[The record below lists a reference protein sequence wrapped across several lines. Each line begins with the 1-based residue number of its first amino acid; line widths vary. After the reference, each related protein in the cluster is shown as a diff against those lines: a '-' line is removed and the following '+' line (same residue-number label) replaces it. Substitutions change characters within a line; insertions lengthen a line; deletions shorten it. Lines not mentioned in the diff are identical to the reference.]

1 MNDILQEV
9 SSVIVSHVGEIV
21 VFIGTSLAALIKRKL
36 DLRIREKKK
45 KNFAKCDYDHS

>member
-36 DLRIREKKK
+36 DLRKIKREEKKK
-45 KNFAKCDYDHS
+45 LRKV